1 MLKHVDLCSGI
12 GGFALG
18 FKWAGL
24 SKPVLFCDIEPWCRR
39 VLAKNF
45 PDVPIADD
53 VKEIANDPKRFIPEP
68 IGILTAGYPCQPFS
82 AAGKRR
88 GETDPRHIFPHILRI
103 VAQTRPTF
111 TVFENVYGHISM
123 GLDKVLNGM
132 ESEGYTVRPL
142 IVPASGVGAR
152 HKRDRI
158 WILGYAE
165 HDGPLAAEVARGS
178 FEASETSKEGAEKTS
193 KSEGASRPR
202 NSGAM
207 GTGARAKDVE
217 NPSGIECEAGA
228 EEQRVLSSLQENRAK
243 HDNASGRSENVS
255 DPNNSGNTSQG
266 CDADGERTKVIEG
279 RQEQSQLES
288 GRHSD
293 DVPDTESIGVQ
304 RYLPSGEQVAYS
316 YEGQEIPLCSSQR
329 PSATQWT
336 VEPCVGRMV
345 NGLPSRMDRIRG
357 LGNAIVPQIA
367 MNIGLSIKGM
377 IENEK

>member
-24 SKPVLFCDIEPWCRR
+24 SKPVLFCDIEPWCRK

-45 PDVPIADD
+45 PNVPIADD
-53 VKEIANDPKRFIPEP
+53 VKEIANDPKRFIHEP

-88 GETDPRHIFPHILRI
+88 GEEDPRHIFPHILRI

-111 TVFENVYGHISM
+111 TVFENVYGHISL
-123 GLDKVLNGM
+123 GLDTVLNGM
-132 ESEGYTVRPL
+132 ESEGYTVKPF
-142 IVPASGVGAR
+142 VVSASGVGAR

-178 FEASETSKEGAEKTS
+178 FQASDTGEEGTKKTS
-193 KSEGASRPR
+193 EPEGASRPA

-207 GTGARAKDVE
+207 AQSTGASNVGDSQNIGWDRRA
-217 NPSGIECEAGA
+217 EAVG
-228 EEQRVLSSLQENRAK
+228 RA
-243 HDNASGRSENVS
+243 G
-255 DPNNSGNTSQG
+255 SQ
-266 CDADGERTKVIEG
+266 DK
-279 RQEQSQLES
+279 QEQSQPEIRS
-288 GRHSD
+288 EPSRPSE
-293 DVPDTESIGVQ
+293 DVAYTESIGVQ
-304 RYLPSGEQVAYS
+304 RYWPSGEQVAYS
-316 YEGQEIPLCSSQR
+316 HEGQEIPLCSSQR
-329 PSATQWT
+329 PSATQWEI
-336 VEPCVGRMV
+336 EPCVDRVVDGVPNRV
-345 NGLPSRMDRIRG
+345 DRIKG

-377 IENEK
+377 IDSEK

>member
-24 SKPVLFCDIEPWCRR
+24 SKPVLFCDIEPWCRKL
-39 VLAKNF
+39 LAQNF
-45 PDVPIADD
+45 PNVPIADD

-88 GETDPRHIFPHILRI
+88 GEEDSRHIFPHILRI

-123 GLDKVLNGM
+123 GLDNVLNGM
-132 ESEGYTVRPL
+132 ESEGYTVKPFV
-142 IVPASGVGAR
+142 VPASGVGAR

-178 FEASETSKEGAEKTS
+178 FKAGDTGKEGAHQTS
-193 KSEGASRPR
+193 QLEGTGRPEYGE
-202 NSGAM
+202 NVAT
-207 GTGARAKDVE
+207 GTGAE
-217 NPSGIECEAGA
+217 NVGDT
-228 EEQRVLSSLQENRAK
+228 ENFGR
-243 HDNASGRSENVS
+243 DGRSKATGRTGAQSKQDQPQSEVR
-255 DPNNSGNTSQG
+255 
-266 CDADGERTKVIEG
+266 GEPSRPSE
-279 RQEQSQLES
+279 
-288 GRHSD
+288 
-293 DVPDTESIGVQ
+293 DVAYTQSIGVQ
-304 RYLPSGEQVAYS
+304 GYRTSGEQIAYS
-316 YEGQEIPLCSSQR
+316 HAGQEISLCSGQR
-329 PSATQWT
+329 NSATQWET
-336 VEPCVGRMV
+336 EPNLDRVVDGVPNRV
-345 NGLPSRMDRIRG
+345 DRIKG

-367 MNIGLSIKGM
+367 MNIGLCIKGM
-377 IENEK
+377 IDES

>member
-24 SKPVLFCDIEPWCRR
+24 SKPVLFCDIELWCRQL
-39 VLAKNF
+39 LAQNF
-45 PDVPIADD
+45 PNVPIAED

-88 GETDPRHIFPHILRI
+88 GEEDPRHIFPHILRI

-123 GLDKVLNGM
+123 GLDNVLNGM
-132 ESEGYTVRPL
+132 ESEGYTVKPFV
-142 IVPASGVGAR
+142 VPASGVGAR

-178 FEASETSKEGAEKTS
+178 FKASDTSEEGAHQTS
-193 KSEGASRPR
+193 QSEGTGRPEYGK
-202 NSGAM
+202 NVAT
-207 GTGARAKDVE
+207 GTGAE
-217 NPSGIECEAGA
+217 NVGNTTNL
-228 EEQRVLSSLQENRAK
+228 RR
-243 HDNASGRSENVS
+243 DGRSETI
-255 DPNNSGNTSQG
+255 GRAGSQG
-266 CDADGERTKVIEG
+266 EQDKSEPEVWGEPSRPSE
-279 RQEQSQLES
+279 
-288 GRHSD
+288 
-293 DVPDTESIGVQ
+293 DVAYAQSIGIQ
-304 RYLPSGEQVAYS
+304 GYRSSGEQIAYS
-316 YEGQEIPLCSSQR
+316 HAGQEISLCSGQR
-329 PSATQWT
+329 NSATQWET
-336 VEPCVGRMV
+336 EPCLDRVV
-345 NGLPSRMDRIRG
+345 NGVPHRVDRIKG

-367 MNIGLSIKGM
+367 MNIGLCIKGM
-377 IENEK
+377 IDES

>member
-18 FKWAGL
+18 FRWAGL
-24 SKPVLFCDIEPWCRR
+24 SKPVLFCDIEPWCRK

-45 PDVPIADD
+45 PDVPITDD
-53 VKEIANDPKRFIPEP
+53 VKEIANEPRRFIPEP

-88 GETDPRHIFPHILRI
+88 GEEDPRHIFPHILRI

-111 TVFENVYGHISM
+111 TVFENVYGHLSM

-132 ESEGYTVRPL
+132 ESEGYTVRPF
-142 IVPASGVGAR
+142 IVPASSVGAR

-178 FEASETSKEGAEKTS
+178 FEASDTGEEGTNQTSQ
-193 KSEGASRPR
+193 SEGAGRPTDGR
-202 NSGAM
+202 VM
-207 GTGARAKDVE
+207 ETGTRASDVE
-217 NPSGIECEAGA
+217 NTSSLECKTGA
-228 EEQRVLSSLQENRAK
+228 EEQRVLSSLQENRAE
-243 HDNASGRSENVS
+243 HDNASGRSE
-255 DPNNSGNTSQG
+255 
-266 CDADGERTKVIEG
+266 
-279 RQEQSQLES
+279 
-288 GRHSD
+288 
-293 DVPDTESIGVQ
+293 DVPNTESIGIQ
-304 RYLPSGEQVAYS
+304 RYWSSGEQVAYS
-316 YEGQEIPLCSSQR
+316 YEGQEIPLCSGER
-329 PSATQWT
+329 PSATQWD
-336 VEPCVGRMV
+336 VEPCVGRV
-345 NGLPSRMDRIRG
+345 AHGVSNRVDRIRG

-377 IENEK
+377 IDNEK